1 MLYSI
6 LPDKVFPTE
15 ERNEKC
21 IGKSSHLSEEVLEET
36 HNSNVSSENVSEFDS
51 MADTETLNYDYGA
64 MNGIIESLDVPLTSG
79 SLGKQTTVGKL
90 SFICIELS
98 LFANVFLTGF
108 DSTVTASIYTTIGDE
123 FNAVSTASWITTSY
137 LITSTAFQPL
147 YGSFSDVLGRRICL
161 ISATFLFI
169 LGCLGCGLATHI
181 YALDIMR
188 AISGIGGGGLV
199 TLATIINSDIIAPE
213 KRGNWQAFQ
222 NLLLGFGG
230 ICGAC
235 TGGLITA
242 VFGWRWCFLVQ
253 IPIGA
258 LSIVIGYYYVIDPE
272 NYIES
277 SMTLSKID
285 LKGSITLVISLSL
298 QLLYLT
304 IGGNEIGW
312 FDNTALL
319 LILISVFMLILFI
332 STEIATNALPI
343 LPPELLQNS
352 FSMII
357 LSIGVLVGFASYAYL
372 FLLPVL
378 FQIVLG
384 DSISMAGLR
393 LAFPSIFTPI
403 GGLITGY
410 FMNKSPDT
418 LFALVCFGCICMF
431 IGNYLSLLIHKNLN
445 PWLLALYLIPANIG
459 QGMIFPSSLFCF
471 IYFFDKEKQAIAT
484 STAYLFRSI
493 GSVWGVACS
502 ASIVKHYLKIYAVRK
517 LKEIPGMDEEKIMSV
532 LKSVSQDISK
542 IGFLDPIVSEIINF
556 AYASSIRK
564 ALEFSCFCC
573 GLCLILCVIKV
584 IFKVNGPIRKMKSM
598 D

>member
-181 YALDIMR
+181 YTLDIMR

-384 DSISMAGLR
+384 DSISMAGL
-393 LAFPSIFTPI
+393 P
-403 GGLITGY
+403 
-410 FMNKSPDT
+410 
-418 LFALVCFGCICMF
+418 
-431 IGNYLSLLIHKNLN
+431 
-445 PWLLALYLIPANIG
+445 
-459 QGMIFPSSLFCF
+459 
-471 IYFFDKEKQAIAT
+471 IAT